1 MNNTLVPFGNRSDAD
16 HLFNRRSV
24 LFGKLGIRCS
34 ALREGIFADSFGHGS
49 DIQIDIPEAVRI
61 QTAEHGIGINRRFFI
76 GGLYSL
82 HIGQHRTR
90 IIRKFICFVIFIRCI
105 RNRLEC
111 GRKRN
116 ILNIQAFER
125 ANRHSLNTLCNGE
138 RTVDNLCLICADKRF
153 TGYAVNRAVSEKF
166 AFLVTVLA
174 SFRKFEVG
182 RNGNDRLNA
191 CGNGYGKRKRAH
203 ASVVPDQSFHI
214 IAPQRID
221 QNFQSVGK
229 FEGLQ
234 IFHIP
239 KGFFKHLQGCGELY
253 IFKLGAGLELIDVL
267 NSVSKIRID
276 RRIALI
282 GGCRVH
288 SCRNGEI
295 HCNHIAAFY
304 AVNRYVFG
312 QERDCRKSL
321 DILPFFRIARL
332 IIEADDRIIVS
343 CALNLLICQIGRFP
357 HNPDCRI
364 FRNDKRREINN
375 VSVLVHIRQIF
386 FIHVIGD
393 KIGIFLIGGFHS
405 RIDSDL
411 NTL

>member
-1 MNNTLVPFGNRSDAD
+1 MNDHGFVFLDCADAD
-16 HLFNRRSV
+16 NLFNRRSV
-24 LFGKLGIRCS
+24 LFGKLGIRRS

-49 DIQIDIPEAVRI
+49 NIQIDIPEAVRI

-76 GGLYSL
+76 GGLHSL

-90 IIRKFICFVIFIRCI
+90 IIRKLICFVISIRCI
-105 RNRLEC
+105 RNCLEC

-116 ILNIQAFER
+116 ILNIQALER
-125 ANRHSLNTLCNGE
+125 ADRHSLNTLRNGK
-138 RTVDNLCLICADKRF
+138 RTVDSLCLICADKRF
-153 TGYAVNRAVSEKF
+153 ISYAVNRAVSEKF
-166 AFLVTVLA
+166 AFLVIVFA

-203 ASVVPDQSFHI
+203 ASVVPDHSFHI
-214 IAPQRID
+214 IAPQRVN
-221 QNFQSVGK
+221 QNFQSFGK
-229 FEGLQ
+229 LKGLQ

-239 KGFFKHLQGCGELY
+239 KGFFKHLQGCGEFY
-253 IFKLGAGLELIDVL
+253 IFKLGAGLEPIDVL
-267 NSVSKIRID
+267 NSVCKIRID

-282 GGCRVH
+282 DGCRVH

-332 IIEADDRIIVS
+332 IIETDDRVIV
-343 CALNLLICQIGRFP
+343 CRALNLLICQIGRFP

-393 KIGIFLIGGFHS
+393 KIGIFLIGGFHG